1 LHGILDYTTGSP
13 PVFYSDMPVIVLARH
28 DRHHVFQGIATV
40 AKRVRRQSSGGFP
53 WQLYVHPKA
62 TTIYIAEASSDG
74 DTRQPAMTKPFKVVV
89 RR

>member
-74 DTRQPAMTKPFKVVV
+74 DTWQPAMTKPFKVVV